1 MEKLG
6 VLLVNDMALFPN
18 SEIRIEYE
26 RDVDKQILA
35 MAEANKDQEILIIN
49 PILDDFQNI
58 TSFPNIGVVGRIKLK
73 IDVPNGKTRLVLSG
87 IKRVDVIR
95 YIENNGSYE
104 AEVEDINIIISEQD
118 NIYREIL
125 VKALENYINNVPYIS
140 NSILSQIPTINT
152 LDELCDMVG
161 TFLPFQYDKKKRYV
175 LEINPIS
182 RCKLLLED
190 INEDLKVIELE
201 RELENEV
208 EKELSDS
215 QKEFYLR
222 EKIKVI
228 QKELGDVNTKEDE
241 VANLKYKLSKLK
253 CNNKIKDRI
262 KREIS
267 RYETT
272 NSNSPELGT
281 IRDYLD
287 WMLNLPWEKYTK
299 DVSDLNKVKHT
310 LDSSHYGLDDVKSR
324 ILEYLAV
331 KQNTNNL
338 RSPIICLVGPPGV
351 GKTSLAI
358 SIAKSLNR

>member
-58 TSFPNIGVVGRIKLK
+58 TSFPNIGVVGKIKLK

-125 VKALENYINNVPYIS
+125 VKSLENYINSVPYIS

-152 LDELCDMVG
+152 LDELCDMIG
-161 TFLPFQYDKKKRYV
+161 TFLPFQYDKKKKYV

-190 INEDLKVIELE
+190 INEDLKV
-201 RELENEV
+201 
-208 EKELSDS
+208 K
-215 QKEFYLR
+215 
-222 EKIKVI
+222 
-228 QKELGDVNTKEDE
+228 
-241 VANLKYKLSKLK
+241 
-253 CNNKIKDRI
+253 
-262 KREIS
+262 
-267 RYETT
+267 
-272 NSNSPELGT
+272 
-281 IRDYLD
+281 
-287 WMLNLPWEKYTK
+287 
-299 DVSDLNKVKHT
+299 
-310 LDSSHYGLDDVKSR
+310 
-324 ILEYLAV
+324 
-331 KQNTNNL
+331 
-338 RSPIICLVGPPGV
+338 
-351 GKTSLAI
+351 
-358 SIAKSLNR
+358 